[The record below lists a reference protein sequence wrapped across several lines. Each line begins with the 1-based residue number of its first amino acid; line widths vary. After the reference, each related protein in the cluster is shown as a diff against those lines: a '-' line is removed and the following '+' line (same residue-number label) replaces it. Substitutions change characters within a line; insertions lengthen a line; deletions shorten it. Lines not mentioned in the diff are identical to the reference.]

1 MPLQLDETQRIGIIL
16 TLLGIFFT
24 FLGVVLLFDKGLLT
38 IGNLL
43 FIGGVALIVGREGTM
58 NLFFQ
63 KRSLK
68 GSICFFIGIVLVL
81 IGWTFIGIIVEAYGF
96 FYIFGSFFPI
106 ALAFMRN
113 LPILGTILSLPGI
126 RQMIDRTANLGRSSK
141 V

>member
-1 MPLQLDETQRIGIIL
+1 
-16 TLLGIFFT
+16 LGSSSL